1 MKKEPEEESP
11 MERTYKKIEIV
22 GISETRALAKPLKMP
37 WRRPVS
43 HYAM

>member
-22 GISETRALAKPLKMP
+22 GISETSFGEATQNAVAKA
-37 WRRPVS
+37 VS
-43 HYAM
+43 HCAM